1 MRILLT
7 ALLLATTACSAMAAE
22 KMVTAPAPTAD
33 ESPKTNL
40 QKAVFA
46 GGCFWGVEGVFE
58 RLKGV
63 QSVRSGYAGGTKATA
78 TYDKVGYGNTGHAEA
93 VEITYDPQKISYGT
107 LMRVLFSVAHDPTQL
122 NRQGPDTGPQY
133 RSAIFPQSAEQLS
146 LAKAYIAQLNTAKTW
161 GEPLATTLETGKP
174 FFTAE
179 SYHQN
184 YLRAHPNQPYIMFN
198 DLPKVEALK
207 SRFPNLWSEKPAA

>member
-1 MRILLT
+1 MRIIAA
-7 ALLLATTACSAMAAE
+7 ALLLSTTACSAMAAE

-33 ESPKTNL
+33 EAPKTTL
-40 QKAVFA
+40 QTAVFA

-63 QSVRSGYAGGTKATA
+63 QSVRSGYAGGSKATA
-78 TYDKVGYGNTGHAEA
+78 SYDKIGYGTTGHAEA
-93 VEITYDPQKISYGT
+93 VEITYDPKKISYGT
-107 LMRVLFSVAHDPTQL
+107 LMQVLFSVAHDPTQL

-133 RSAIFPQSAEQLS
+133 RSTIFPQTPEQTT
-146 LAKAYIAQLNTAKTW
+146 LAKAYISQLNTAKTW
-161 GEPLATTLETGKP
+161 GKPLVTTLESSKP
-174 FFTAE
+174 FYKAE
-179 SYHQN
+179 DYHQN

-207 SRFPNLWSEKPAA
+207 TRFPALWSEKPAA